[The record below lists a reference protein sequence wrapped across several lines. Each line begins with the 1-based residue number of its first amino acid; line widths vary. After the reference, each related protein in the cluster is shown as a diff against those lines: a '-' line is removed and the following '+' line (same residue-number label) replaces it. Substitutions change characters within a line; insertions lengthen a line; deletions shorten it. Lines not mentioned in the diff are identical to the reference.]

1 MLKAAI
7 IAFSTYSKLPMPQV
21 EWDEKN
27 MRYAIC
33 FFPLVGAAAGAL
45 VLPQQVLASYRL
57 PAGGTVQ
64 VGRVCAQSVELWPGQ
79 AGEATVS
86 PGGLLRVPLAVWGR
100 TAMQPGRSWLGLLPF
115 RQTLFLVDR
124 GLL

>member
-1 MLKAAI
+1 MESAGLGRSRCI
-7 IAFSTYSKLPMPQV
+7 
-21 EWDEKN
+21 
-27 MRYAIC
+27 RYDGGWETVYW
-33 FFPLVGAAAGAL
+33 LDGEGAL

-64 VGRVCAQSVELWPGQ
+64 VGRVCAQSVELWPDL